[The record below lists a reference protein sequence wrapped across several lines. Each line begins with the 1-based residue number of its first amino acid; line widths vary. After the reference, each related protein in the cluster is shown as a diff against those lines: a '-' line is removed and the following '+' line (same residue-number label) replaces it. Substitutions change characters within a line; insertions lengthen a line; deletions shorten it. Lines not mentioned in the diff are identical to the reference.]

1 LRKIKFI
8 HLSDIHIGLQ
18 THGKI
23 NPATGKNTR
32 LEDIVKSLD
41 FVFDYAL
48 KESVDLVLIA
58 GDIFH
63 RENPHPT
70 EEIEFARRVVNL
82 VEESR
87 TKVVMVLGNHDYPS
101 AGGKASAVEI
111 FPALD
116 IEGVTIVRKPG
127 LHTLDTENGQVQI
140 ACLPWAG
147 RSGLVSKDE
156 YKSLSTQEIQIEIE
170 KRLIAIIRDLA
181 SKTDNSNPAIFLGH
195 LSVRNAKLSG
205 TERDTI
211 TISDPIVPV
220 SELNNGAFNY
230 VALGHIHR
238 FQNLNKDDFPPIVY
252 SGSIERIDFTEE
264 KEKKGFVIGEIVESE
279 EGWKCEYEFIET
291 PARKFLTIEIDGS
304 DLDSDLNLEKRFKKE
319 DIANAVVRVRFKVL
333 NPGEKID
340 EKRIKSLFESAQ
352 TLKIEKIFEKP
363 EKIMRHPGLSK
374 TMGLMEALDKY
385 IETKPELKDI
395 ADEMKSYAEKL
406 IRDNDDQRD

>member
-1 LRKIKFI
+1 MRKIKFI

-48 KESVDLVLIA
+48 TESVDLVLIA

-264 KEKKGFVIGEIVESE
+264 KEKKGFVIGEIAESE

>member
-1 LRKIKFI
+1 MRKIKFI

-82 VEESR
+82 VEKSR

-116 IEGVTIVRKPG
+116 IEGVIIVRKPG

-170 KRLIAIIRDLA
+170 KRLIASIRDLS

>member
-82 VEESR
+82 VEKSR

-170 KRLIAIIRDLA
+170 KRLIAIIRDLS
-181 SKTDNSNPAIFLGH
+181 SKVDNSNPAIFLGH

-279 EGWKCEYEFIET
+279 EGWKCEYEFMET

-304 DLDSDLNLEKRFKKE
+304 DLESDLNLEKRFKKE
-319 DIANAVVRVRFKVL
+319 DIADAVVRVRFKVL

>member
-1 LRKIKFI
+1 MRKIKFI

-82 VEESR
+82 VEKSR

-127 LHTLDTENGQVQI
+127 LHILDTENGQVQI

-170 KRLIAIIRDLA
+170 KRLIAIIRDLS
-181 SKTDNSNPAIFLGH
+181 SKVDNSNPAIFLGH

-304 DLDSDLNLEKRFKKE
+304 DLESDLNLEKRFKKE
-319 DIANAVVRVRFKVL
+319 DIADAVVRVRFKVL

>member
-170 KRLIAIIRDLA
+170 KRLIAIIRDLS
-181 SKTDNSNPAIFLGH
+181 SKVDNSNPAIFLGH

-238 FQNLNKDDFPPIVY
+238 FQNLNKDGFPPIVY

-264 KEKKGFVIGEIVESE
+264 KEKKGFVIGEIAESE

-304 DLDSDLNLEKRFKKE
+304 DLESDLNLEKRFKKE
-319 DIANAVVRVRFKVL
+319 DIADAVVRVRFKVL

-340 EKRIKSLFESAQ
+340 EKKIKSLFESAQ

-395 ADEMKSYAEKL
+395 ADEMRSYAEKL

>member
-1 LRKIKFI
+1 MRKIKFI

-211 TISDPIVPV
+211 TISDPIIPV

-319 DIANAVVRVRFKVL
+319 DIADAVVRVRFKVL

>member
-1 LRKIKFI
+1 MRKIKFI

-82 VEESR
+82 VEKSR

>member
-1 LRKIKFI
+1 MRKIKFI

-170 KRLIAIIRDLA
+170 KRLIAIIRDLS
-181 SKTDNSNPAIFLGH
+181 SKVDNSNPAIFLGH

-319 DIANAVVRVRFKVL
+319 DIADAVVRVRFKVL

>member
-1 LRKIKFI
+1 MRKIKFI

-82 VEESR
+82 VEKSR

-319 DIANAVVRVRFKVL
+319 DIADAVVRVRFKVL

>member
-1 LRKIKFI
+1 MRKIKFI

-205 TERDTI
+205 TEIDTI
-211 TISDPIVPV
+211 AISDPIVPV

-304 DLDSDLNLEKRFKKE
+304 DLESDLNLEKRFKKE
-319 DIANAVVRVRFKVL
+319 DIADAVVRVRFKVL

>member
-1 LRKIKFI
+1 LRRIKFI

-111 FPALD
+111 FPALY

-252 SGSIERIDFTEE
+252 SGSIDRIDFTEE

-279 EGWKCEYEFIET
+279 EGWKCEYKFIET

-304 DLDSDLNLEKRFKKE
+304 DLESELNLEKRFKKE
-319 DIANAVVRVRFKVL
+319 DIADAVVRVRFKVL

-374 TMGLMEALDKY
+374 TMGLMGALDKY

>member
-1 LRKIKFI
+1 MRKIKFI

-70 EEIEFARRVVNL
+70 EEIEFARRIVNL
-82 VEESR
+82 VEKSR

-264 KEKKGFVIGEIVESE
+264 KEKKGFVIGEIAESE

-319 DIANAVVRVRFKVL
+319 DIADAVVRVRFKVL

>member
-1 LRKIKFI
+1 MRKIKFI

-48 KESVDLVLIA
+48 TESVDLVLIA

-319 DIANAVVRVRFKVL
+319 DIADAVVRVRFKVL

>member
-1 LRKIKFI
+1 MRKIKFI

>member
-1 LRKIKFI
+1 MRKIKFI

-304 DLDSDLNLEKRFKKE
+304 DLESDLNLEKRFKKE
-319 DIANAVVRVRFKVL
+319 DIADAVVRVRFKVL

-395 ADEMKSYAEKL
+395 ADEMRSYAEKL

>member
-87 TKVVMVLGNHDYPS
+87 IKVVMVLGNHDYPS

-170 KRLIAIIRDLA
+170 KRLIAIIRDLS
-181 SKTDNSNPAIFLGH
+181 SKVDNSNPAIFLGH

-304 DLDSDLNLEKRFKKE
+304 DLESDLNLEKRFKKE
-319 DIANAVVRVRFKVL
+319 DIADAVVRVRFKVL

>member
-1 LRKIKFI
+1 MRKIKFI

-101 AGGKASAVEI
+101 ARGKASAVEI

-116 IEGVTIVRKPG
+116 IESVTIVRKPG
-127 LHTLDTENGQVQI
+127 LHILDTENGQVQI

-170 KRLIAIIRDLA
+170 KRLIAIIRDLS

-205 TERDTI
+205 TEIDTI

-395 ADEMKSYAEKL
+395 ADEMRSYAEKL

>member
-1 LRKIKFI
+1 MRKIKFI

-170 KRLIAIIRDLA
+170 KRLIAIIRDLS

-205 TERDTI
+205 TEIDTI

-304 DLDSDLNLEKRFKKE
+304 DLESDLNLEKRFKKE
-319 DIANAVVRVRFKVL
+319 DIADAVVRVRFKVL

>member
-1 LRKIKFI
+1 MRKIKFI

-319 DIANAVVRVRFKVL
+319 DIADAVVRVRFKVL